1 MRLPQTMNS
10 MRRVMDR
17 YTRGIVAT
25 LILGAG
31 LGTAAAAQ
39 DGPSAEGVS
48 VTYVEG
54 GSGSNSVP
62 SDALARG
69 RYAVVIDLDENL
81 LHFRRGE
88 MTLWTAPIGTG
99 TGLMMQDHDD
109 RDWDFSTPNG
119 VFQVQFKERDPV
131 WIAEDWYFIENGLPV
146 PPPNDRSR
154 YFPGGLGAAAVY
166 FSRELAIHGT
176 DKPELLGQRV
186 SHGCIR
192 LSNAD
197 ALRLYHNVQVG
208 TEVVIV
214 GGEDIPQVV
223 ITPAEARRLAEDFRP
238 ATPRPTQRDPL
249 MELWRGMTTRQLSL
263 VLQSELRENPN
274 RSRWPEVAHLLW
286 DRGITDAEVDALAG
300 LMRAGL
306 DLPTNEV
313 ELEYRTFLANAYAR
327 NGPRTLEALA
337 QFDELEQAKLA
348 AMIVD
353 AAVGLYNGD
362 LQAPSAPWPT
372 RRVARSVVDDEVAI
386 AWDAL
391 RAAEK
396 AFQASEAQAFN

>member
-1 MRLPQTMNS
+1 
-10 MRRVMDR
+10 
-17 YTRGIVAT
+17 
-25 LILGAG
+25 
-31 LGTAAAAQ
+31 
-39 DGPSAEGVS
+39 
-48 VTYVEG
+48 
-54 GSGSNSVP
+54 
-62 SDALARG
+62 
-69 RYAVVIDLDENL
+69 
-81 LHFRRGE
+81 
-88 MTLWTAPIGTG
+88 

-238 ATPRPTQRDPL
+238 ATPR
-249 MELWRGMTTRQLSL
+249 
-263 VLQSELRENPN
+263 
-274 RSRWPEVAHLLW
+274 
-286 DRGITDAEVDALAG
+286 
-300 LMRAGL
+300 
-306 DLPTNEV
+306 
-313 ELEYRTFLANAYAR
+313 
-327 NGPRTLEALA
+327 
-337 QFDELEQAKLA
+337 
-348 AMIVD
+348 
-353 AAVGLYNGD
+353 
-362 LQAPSAPWPT
+362 
-372 RRVARSVVDDEVAI
+372 
-386 AWDAL
+386 
-391 RAAEK
+391 
-396 AFQASEAQAFN
+396 

>member
-1 MRLPQTMNS
+1 
-10 MRRVMDR
+10 MRRSMDR
-17 YTRGIVAT
+17 YTRVVLAMV
-25 LILGAG
+25 G
-31 LGTAAAAQ
+31 LGVGLSGAAHAQ
-39 DGPSAEGVS
+39 HGPSAEAA
-48 VTYVEG
+48 TAAYLEEEG
-54 GSGSNSVP
+54 GGSTP
-62 SDALARG
+62 IRSDALSRG

-81 LHFRRGE
+81 LHFRRGDL
-88 MTLWTAPIGTG
+88 TLWSAPIGTG
-99 TGLMMQDHDD
+99 TGLMMQDEND

-223 ITPAEARRLAEDFRP
+223 ITPAEAKRLAEGFRP
-238 ATPRPTQRDPL
+238 AAPRPQVRDPL
-249 MELWRGMTTRQLSL
+249 LEMWKEMSTRQLSL

-274 RSRWPEVAHLLW
+274 RSRWPEVAHLLS
-286 DRGITDAEVDALAG
+286 DRGLNQGEVDALAG

-306 DLPTNEV
+306 DLPTSEV
-313 ELEYRTFLANAYAR
+313 ELEYRTFLANAFAR

-337 QFDELEQAKLA
+337 RFDELEQATLA

-362 LQAPSAPWPT
+362 LQALSAPWPT
-372 RRVARSVVDDEVAI
+372 RRIARSVVDDDVAT

-396 AFQASEAQAFN
+396 AFQASEAQTI